1 MSVHFI
7 NRAVAKKAEVVIVD
21 ETRGERGRGTSLVST
36 RLCVLC

>member
-21 ETRGERGRGTSLVST
+21 ETRGEREEEEHH
-36 RLCVLC
+36 